1 MNKITRFTLLLVT
14 LLASLQIA
22 FAAEPTNYYNNALG
36 KNDEPLM
43 TALRDIIRNHTQLSY
58 NALWDAFR
66 STDTDSQGYII
77 DMYSNCKYRPNEHGG
92 SANAV
97 GQGYNREHSFPKSW
111 FNDETPMYTDLFHL
125 YPTDIKV
132 NSQRSNYPFG
142 VCANG
147 TRLVNGSLYGK
158 GKLGTS
164 TYPGY
169 YGTVFEPDNEYK
181 GDFARTYFYMVTCY
195 KNELRNWPGS
205 PQLDYARNK
214 YKAFSTWSIS
224 MLIEWSRLDPVSEK
238 EIKRNEAVYKLQ
250 GNRNPFIDH
259 PELAEYIWGSMQGKP
274 WTGSETPV
282 DPEITAPVNGQAF
295 DMGSTIVGTPIQQT
309 ITFKG
314 VGLSRGFTLTMED
327 NENFFVTKNSFSAS
341 EVNVGTSFVIGFLAD
356 DEGTFSNTVTLSS
369 SEVTV
374 TFTITASATPDDGP
388 TPPDPP
394 IVTGDS
400 IMEDWEGCETGG
412 YWTDLVA
419 GNAFMWEFKDAG
431 IWADNFRHGELCC
444 RLGKTSSSSITMAED
459 VEGKT
464 SAIGFW
470 ITCFGSDSNAD
481 LRVDYST
488 DQGTTWY
495 VLGDLTVTRGIL
507 QHFIFETDPTANIVR
522 FRIVQT
528 AGSRVNIDDITIY
541 GPVEEVELRGD
552 VNGDGEVNLADV
564 NAIINVILGGDSNPR
579 ADVNKDSEINIA
591 DINTEIDIILGL

>member
-181 GDFARTYFYMVTCY
+181 GDFARTYFLY
-195 KNELRNWPGS
+195 
-205 PQLDYARNK
+205 
-214 YKAFSTWSIS
+214 
-224 MLIEWSRLDPVSEK
+224 
-238 EIKRNEAVYKLQ
+238 
-250 GNRNPFIDH
+250 
-259 PELAEYIWGSMQGKP
+259 
-274 WTGSETPV
+274 
-282 DPEITAPVNGQAF
+282 
-295 DMGSTIVGTPIQQT
+295 
-309 ITFKG
+309 
-314 VGLSRGFTLTMED
+314 
-327 NENFFVTKNSFSAS
+327 
-341 EVNVGTSFVIGFLAD
+341 
-356 DEGTFSNTVTLSS
+356 
-369 SEVTV
+369 
-374 TFTITASATPDDGP
+374 
-388 TPPDPP
+388 
-394 IVTGDS
+394 
-400 IMEDWEGCETGG
+400 
-412 YWTDLVA
+412 
-419 GNAFMWEFKDAG
+419 
-431 IWADNFRHGELCC
+431 
-444 RLGKTSSSSITMAED
+444 
-459 VEGKT
+459 
-464 SAIGFW
+464 
-470 ITCFGSDSNAD
+470 
-481 LRVDYST
+481 
-488 DQGTTWY
+488 
-495 VLGDLTVTRGIL
+495 GDLL
-507 QHFIFETDPTANIVR
+507 Q
-522 FRIVQT
+522 
-528 AGSRVNIDDITIY
+528 
-541 GPVEEVELRGD
+541 
-552 VNGDGEVNLADV
+552 
-564 NAIINVILGGDSNPR
+564 
-579 ADVNKDSEINIA
+579 
-591 DINTEIDIILGL
+591 